1 MAGCPTYYISPRG
14 QLMRSQSSDWR
25 KVLGPIWGIIAST
38 GVLCGAAAQQA
49 NQPAQE
55 SSSTAQA
62 ATASNATSQLQEIVV
77 TSTRSALPINRVPI
91 SVVAYSQDTL
101 DKLSVRSVDDIMAL
115 APGVDFN
122 RGVEGFGLNTSID
135 IRGIGS
141 TVGSATTGIYIDD
154 TPIQT
159 RTLLYSSGPVWPVIF
174 DLDRVEVLRGP
185 QGTLFGAA
193 SEGGTVRFITP
204 QPSLDQY
211 SGYTRAEGAV
221 TDGSSDTNYEAG
233 AAFGGPIVQDVLGF
247 RVSAYYRHDG
257 GFIDRDRYGS
267 TDPLDYQKDTNSLNS
282 TALRMALTWAPI
294 SGLTISP
301 SVFSQE
307 QFLGDGPFV
316 WGDLS
321 NVSRQRYVSGD
332 AQNSTTH
339 DRFTLSALD
348 VKYDAGP
355 VALYSN
361 SSYFDRQNHS
371 NFDYTEFELSYFG
384 DGNPADYFSI
394 PGYYAN
400 SPQVN
405 TQQNFTQELR
415 AQSSDQGARL
425 TWVAGLYYN
434 KSKQSAKELDNDP
447 FFGDYYGLSIE
458 QLFGEP
464 LLNGQTIY
472 LDDFHDIDTEKAF
485 FGSISFAVTSKLK
498 LTAGVRASRTGFEFQ
513 EFKNGPAAGGPS
525 MSAGAANETP
535 VNPRYAASYQIND
548 NNMVYA
554 SAAKGYRVGGAN
566 AEIPGYE
573 ACEEA
578 LASLGLKS
586 APLTYKS
593 DSTWSYELGSK
604 NRLDGGRLQLDGS
617 VYYIQWNGII
627 QDTLATPNCPFTF
640 TTNLGSAMSR
650 GFDFQA
656 QWQVIDRLVTGV
668 SVGFN
673 NSQYTQT
680 IRSAG
685 ATQDIVTAGHI
696 LGAVPWTID
705 GTAEYRF
712 PGLIGREAY
721 ITAISEY
728 HSNIAGKTVYNDPG
742 YSTYDPLIH
751 NPRSTLNVD
760 LRGGARFESG
770 WDISLFADNL
780 LNRANITQYSRDA
793 VTAQIFHYDPAR
805 PRTIGLTVSDR
816 F

>member
-1 MAGCPTYYISPRG
+1 MRFQSCDLRIRFSLICGLMASI
-14 QLMRSQSSDWR
+14 
-25 KVLGPIWGIIAST
+25 
-38 GVLCGAAAQQA
+38 GVLSSVQAQQA
-49 NQPAQE
+49 NPD
-55 SSSTAQA
+55 
-62 ATASNATSQLQEIVV
+62 TASGAQVSQTATEGDSSSQLQEIVV
-77 TSTRSALPINRVPI
+77 TSTRNAEPINKVPI
-91 SVVAYSQDTL
+91 SVVAFSQATL
-101 DKLSVRSVDDIMAL
+101 DKLSVRSADDVMAL
-115 APGVDFN
+115 TPGVDFS
-122 RGVEGFGLNTSID
+122 RGVEGFGLNTTID

-159 RTLLYSSGPVWPVIF
+159 RTLLYSSGNFWPVMF

-204 QPSLDQY
+204 EPSLKEY
-211 SGYTRAEGAV
+211 SGYTRTEGAV
-221 TDGSSDTNYEAG
+221 TQGAGDPSYEAG
-233 AAFGGPIVQDVLGF
+233 AAFGGPIVSDVLGF

-257 GFIDRDRYGS
+257 GFIDRVRFGS
-267 TDPLDYQKDTNSLNS
+267 TDPSDYQRDTNSLNS
-282 TALRMALTWAPI
+282 TALRAALKWAPV

-301 SVFSQE
+301 SMFIQE
-307 QFLGDGPFV
+307 QFLNDGPFV
-316 WGDLS
+316 WSDLS
-321 NVSRQRYVSGD
+321 NESGRHYVSGD

-348 VKYDAGP
+348 IKWDAGP
-355 VALYSN
+355 VTLYAN
-361 SSYFDRQNHS
+361 SSYFDRKNHS
-371 NFDYTEFELSYFG
+371 LFDYTEFELSYFG

-394 PGYYAN
+394 PGYYAT
-400 SPQVN
+400 SPQLN
-405 TQQNFTQELR
+405 TQQNFTQEVR
-415 AQSSDQGARL
+415 VQSADQSARL

-434 KSKQSAKELDNDP
+434 RSKQSAKELDNDP

-464 LLNGQTIY
+464 LLNGETIY
-472 LDDFHDIDTEKAF
+472 LDDFQDVDTEKAV
-485 FGSISFAVTSKLK
+485 FGSVSFAVTSKLK
-498 LTAGVRASRTGFEFQ
+498 LTAGVRASHTGFSFAEY
-513 EFKNGPAAGGPS
+513 KDGPASGGY
-525 MSAGAANETP
+525 SASSGSAQESP

-548 NNMVYA
+548 DNMVYV

-566 AEIPGYE
+566 AQIPGYA
-573 ACEEA
+573 ACQEA

-604 NRLDGGRLQLDGS
+604 NRLEGGRLQLNGS
-617 VYYIQWNGII
+617 IYYIQWNGII
-627 QDTLATPNCPFTF
+627 EDTLATPNCPFTF
-640 TTNLGSAMSR
+640 TTNLGKAMSR
-650 GFDFQA
+650 GFDISA
-656 QWQVIDRLVTGV
+656 QWQVFDQLVAGV

-696 LGAVPWTID
+696 LGATPWTID
-705 GTAEYRF
+705 GTAEYRI

-721 ITAISEY
+721 VTAISEY
-728 HSNIAGKTVYNDPG
+728 HSNITGKTDFNDPN

-760 LRGGARFESG
+760 LRAGARFDSG

-780 LNRANITQYSRDA
+780 LNRANVIQATRDA
-793 VTAQIFHYDPAR
+793 TTAQIFHYDPAR
-805 PRTIGLTVSDR
+805 PRTIGVTVSER